1 MTRCPHCNRLV
12 NPLRLFLYTRWSP
25 YRCPHCGQKSRF
37 NGSDAV
43 LIWGAMW
50 FVFFVARVTH
60 LLVLSSNLAI
70 SVIEYMALLIVFFE
84 AALWLVA
91 DPIPILG
98 ERNPPNRAPE
108 ANLSARATG
117 MDVPNQAPLP
127 TPGSR
132 PPSNE
137 NPQPDAADR

>member
-37 NGSDAV
+37 NGSDVV
-43 LIWGAMW
+43 LLLGVAW
-50 FVFFVARVTH
+50 FVFAVARVTH

-70 SVIEYMALLIVFFE
+70 IPIEWMAMLLVFLV

-91 DPIPILG
+91 DPIPIYG
-98 ERNPPNRAPE
+98 QRIPPNRAPE
-108 ANLSARATG
+108 ANLSDRAKGTD
-117 MDVPNQAPLP
+117 MPNQSPLP
-127 TPGSR
+127 PPGASGL
-132 PPSNE
+132 
-137 NPQPDAADR
+137 